1 MSRPADW
8 TPLAA
13 ADPVPGDPVEVA
25 RVGRRLQQVAD
36 QVSADVSW
44 LRSLCTARFWDSGA
58 GQAFQ
63 RQVEEAATTLART
76 HDRYLAAALALG
88 SGLSG
93 PGYAGALDRAQ
104 SLSLRAL
111 AQAQRAWSAMRA
123 QLAVVAAAGHGLAR
137 YAGTPSLT
145 LIPAQPRLDS
155 SGDPVPLV
163 APAGADPRLSA
174 AVARYNASA
183 QEYRTANGR
192 LSDAIAI
199 RDEAAARAT
208 ALIQAA
214 IGADGLQDQAGP
226 WPGITAAVPGSTRR
240 RDQEQCG

>member
-36 QVSADVSW
+36 QISADVSW

-58 GQAFQ
+58 GQAF
-63 RQVEEAATTLART
+63 REQVEEAAATLART

-88 SGLSG
+88 SGLSA

-111 AQAQRAWSAMRA
+111 TRAQAAWSAMRS
-123 QLAVVAAAGHGLAR
+123 QLAVISGPVPN
-137 YAGTPSLT
+137 AGTPPLT
-145 LIPAQPRLDS
+145 LFPAQPRLDS
-155 SGDPVPLV
+155 SGNPVRLA
-163 APAGADPRLSA
+163 APADADAGLST

-183 QEYRTANGR
+183 LEYRAANSQ
-192 LSDAIAI
+192 LADAIAL

-214 IGADGLQDQAGP
+214 IGADGLQDQTGR
-226 WPGITAAVPGSTRR
+226 WGGITATGSRTTRR
-240 RDQEQCG
+240 HDQEQCG